1 MREEIRLGNE
11 ALARD
16 DLDDARQHFQKLLAD
31 GGTEVQ
37 LRIACNRLQEIQD
50 REDAIRNPAPA
61 KKRAPR
67 KTASRAK
74 KTNPDESAVK
84 LVRPPENPIV
94 TINKH

>member
-11 ALARD
+11 ALGRN
-16 DLDDARQHFQKLLAD
+16 DLEEARQHFQKLLAE

-37 LRIACNRLQEIQD
+37 LRIARNRLQEIQD
-50 REDAIRNPAPA
+50 RENAINHPAPT

-74 KTNPDESAVK
+74 TAPDEPMVK
-84 LVRPPENPIV
+84 LVRPPDNPV
-94 TINKH
+94 VVINKH

>member
-11 ALARD
+11 ALGRN
-16 DLDDARQHFQKLLAD
+16 DLEGARQHFQKLLAK

-37 LRIACNRLQEIQD
+37 LRIARNRLQEIQD
-50 REDAIRNPAPA
+50 REEVINNPTPT

-74 KTNPDESAVK
+74 HVTDEPTVK
-84 LVRPPENPIV
+84 LVRPPDNPV
-94 TINKH
+94 VVINKH

>member
-16 DLDDARQHFQKLLAD
+16 DLDNARQHFQKLLAD

-37 LRIACNRLQEIQD
+37 LRIARNRLQEIQD

-61 KKRAPR
+61 KKRASR

-74 KTNPDESAVK
+74 SNPEEPAVK
-84 LVRPPENPIV
+84 LVRPPDNPIV
-94 TINKH
+94 TIRKH